1 MPLRVEGPGAAGAW
15 RRWHLLVLTVA
26 VTAAGAVPPLTGAA
40 VSPQTSAV
48 QADTLPA
55 RPWVIAH
62 RGASAYAP
70 ENTLPAFATA
80 IEQRATFIEI
90 DVQRTKDGAIVCLH
104 DVTLDRTT
112 DVARR
117 FPDRG
122 RPPATP
128 DGPRFFLEDF
138 TLAEVRQLD
147 AGQWFGATFVG
158 TQVPT
163 LAETIAAV
171 RGRAGLFIELKA
183 PERYPGI
190 ERQVLDHLRTAGLD
204 RPGADPATPIVVQ
217 SFTAASLETFA
228 RLDSG
233 LPIHLLF
240 GPADAARWLTP
251 DGLTRART
259 FATGLS
265 PEKGVL
271 RTHSADLRDA
281 QRAGLPITPWT
292 FRLTPSTTRADLTA
306 EMAHHH
312 RSYGVDG
319 WITDNPDLAPRVHR
333 RAPTRR

>member
-1 MPLRVEGPGAAGAW
+1 MPSRVEWPGARRARCGRRLLALAVAVAAAGA
-15 RRWHLLVLTVA
+15 TS
-26 VTAAGAVPPLTGAA
+26 PLTGRA
-40 VSPQTSAV
+40 VSDQPSVTPT
-48 QADTLPA
+48 DTLPA

-70 ENTLPAFATA
+70 ENTLPAFAKA
-80 IEQRATFIEI
+80 IEQRATYIEI

-117 FPDRG
+117 FPERG
-122 RPPATP
+122 RAPATP

-147 AGQWFGATFVG
+147 AGQWFGAAFVG

-183 PERYPGI
+183 PDRYPGI
-190 ERQVLDHLRTAGLD
+190 ERQLLDQLRAAGLD

-217 SFTAASLETFA
+217 SFTVASLETFA
-228 RLDSG
+228 RLGSG
-233 LPIHLLF
+233 LPVHLLF
-240 GPADAARWLTP
+240 GPGDATRWLTP
-251 DGLTRART
+251 DGLARLRT

-265 PEKGVL
+265 PEKSVL
-271 RTHSADLRDA
+271 RTHSADVRDA
-281 QRAGLPITPWT
+281 QRTGLPVTPWT
-292 FRLTPSTTRADLTA
+292 FRLSPSTTRVDLTA
-306 EMAHHH
+306 DMAHHL

-319 WITDNPDLAPRVHR
+319 WITDNPDLAPRGQQ
-333 RAPTRR
+333 RATTRP